1 MCYGRQMSVQE
12 GPQVNKFEQ
21 VSNDGHQISLA
32 GELGSSMFGVQMRTG
47 AGGGVPCV
55 MSRVP
60 GPGAPDTV
68 KSKVSWVM
76 VIWGPPGQTDR
87 HEWKQTSLAGGKYF

>member
-32 GELGSSMFGVQMRTG
+32 GELGSSMSGVQMRTG

-60 GPGAPDTV
+60 GPGGPDTV

-87 HEWKQTSLAGGKYF
+87 HE